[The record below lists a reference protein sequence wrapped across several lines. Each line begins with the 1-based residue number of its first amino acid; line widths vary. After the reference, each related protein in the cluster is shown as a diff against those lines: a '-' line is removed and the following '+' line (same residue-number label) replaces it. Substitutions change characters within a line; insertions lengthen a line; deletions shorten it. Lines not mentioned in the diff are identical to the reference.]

1 MTNGI
6 LSETQLLGAAGE
18 LLKLAGY
25 KEVSGEQL
33 GSLNSSKARLYEDRY
48 AIVCLVVFATWAE
61 LAAAWAD
68 IQADFVQLLSKYLV
82 RADAKTWDAYLVL
95 LTPAM
100 ALDQWREGQ
109 EIRQDTTRVRKLVG
123 TGEDL
128 RSLNDVETLLSPLLP
143 IAFARVIG
151 DKTQTVWSLVYQ
163 SLEKKGVG
171 RGAIEALVKAYEE
184 QRNAMEALRNTLKK

>member
-1 MTNGI
+1 MTDGI
-6 LSETQLLGAAGE
+6 LNETQLLGAAGE

-25 KEVSGEQL
+25 KEVRGEQL

-48 AIVCLVVFATWAE
+48 AIVCLVVFSTWAE
-61 LAAAWAD
+61 LATAWAD

-100 ALDQWREGQ
+100 ALDQWRQGQ

-171 RGAIEALVKAYEE
+171 RDAIEALVKANEE
-184 QRNAMEALRNTLKK
+184 QQNAMEALRNTLKT

>member
-1 MTNGI
+1 
-6 LSETQLLGAAGE
+6 
-18 LLKLAGY
+18 
-25 KEVSGEQL
+25 
-33 GSLNSSKARLYEDRY
+33 
-48 AIVCLVVFATWAE
+48 
-61 LAAAWAD
+61 
-68 IQADFVQLLSKYLV
+68 
-82 RADAKTWDAYLVL
+82 
-95 LTPAM
+95 M

-143 IAFARVIG
+143 IAFARAIG

-171 RGAIEALVKAYEE
+171 RDVIEALVKAYEE
-184 QRNAMEALRNTLKK
+184 QRSAMEALRNTLKK